1 VPLAS
6 ATEKLKT
13 VPLELYKEVEIFF
26 G

>member
-1 VPLAS
+1 LAS

-13 VPLELYKEVEIFF
+13 VPLELYKESEIFF

>member
-1 VPLAS
+1 LAS